1 MWVKINDCG
10 KQLNIGY
17 RLRQTVKD
25 GDEYLTEYRIR
36 ELDIDEY
43 ELELIFKSKNGVEVP
58 VDPNEIIVLDCGK
71 ILHHGFE
78 VWSEG

>member
-1 MWVKINDCG
+1 MWVQINDCG

-25 GDEYLTEYRIR
+25 EDVYITEYMIR

-43 ELELIFKSKNGVEVP
+43 ELQLVSKSKNGIETP
-58 VDPNEIIVLDCGK
+58 VDPNEIIVLDCEK
-71 ILHHGFE
+71 ILNYQFE
-78 VWSEG
+78 VWSED